1 MCLEISRTKG
11 QRLCLHSRLI
21 RLDSAFKEGSRVL
34 HATTGKCPCSH
45 TAWGEGAWGPWGLY
59 RTESIRWMAL
69 QRQGS
74 TCALATVMGFPRC
87 LPNRAVTYVR
97 WMPPAKG
104 QSSPKEEKHLLTL
117 CRLRIFAISGF
128 QVMSPFMNWQSFVP
142 IPFIA
147 VFRPG
152 LSYSREVTEISNLS
166 LSVARQHILPRALV
180 ALHGPSHSSCLP
192 GPINF
197 SIYILAS
204 DTLWDRNF
212 KAFLEKKLPSFESTS
227 VEAPDWSLTWTCS

>member
-1 MCLEISRTKG
+1 MSSLQVNQTW
-11 QRLCLHSRLI
+11 LCLQRRKQGPPCHYRKMSVFTYGLGGRERGVLEDCTKQNQLGGWLF
-21 RLDSAFKEGSRVL
+21 RGKE
-34 HATTGKCPCSH
+34 
-45 TAWGEGAWGPWGLY
+45 
-59 RTESIRWMAL
+59 AL
-69 QRQGS
+69 
-74 TCALATVMGFPRC
+74 ALATVMGFLRC
-87 LPNRAVTYVR
+87 LPSRAVTYVR

-128 QVMSPFMNWQSFVP
+128 QVMSPFMNWQSFVS
-142 IPFIA
+142 IPSIA
-147 VFRPG
+147 AFRPG

-180 ALHGPSHSSCLP
+180 ALHGPSPSSCLP

-204 DTLWDRNF
+204 DPLWDRNF